1 MSASGLVIIDKPGG
15 ITSHGVVAV
24 TRRTL
29 NTRKVGHAGTL
40 DPMATGILV
49 VGIGQATRLLG
60 YLALTD
66 KEYEATIRLGS
77 STFTD
82 DSQGEVLERADPTD
96 LVGAT
101 DERISDVIA
110 GFMGRIEQVPSSV
123 SAIKVDGTRAYA
135 RVRAGEQVELKP
147 RAVTVTAFDI
157 VNIRRQH
164 DAVDVD
170 VKVSCSTGTYIRALA
185 RDVGLQLGV
194 FGHLTRLR
202 RTRVGPFSIPMAQD
216 LDSWASQPFPESAIV
231 PINEI
236 AAAAFTCRVVSAQQA
251 TDITYGRR
259 IEWEHS
265 NDESGDVNSPEPA
278 VVALMD
284 ENGSLLALAREKDGR
299 ASYLCVFVTS
309 TGSA

>member
-1 MSASGLVIIDKPGG
+1 MPASGLVIIDKPGG

-60 YLALTD
+60 FLALTD

-82 DSQGEVLERADPTD
+82 DSQGDVLDRADPAD
-96 LVGAT
+96 LSGVS
-101 DERISDVIA
+101 DERINDVITR
-110 GFMGRIEQVPSSV
+110 FVGRIEQVPSSV
-123 SAIKVDGTRAYA
+123 SAIKVDGARAYS
-135 RVRAGEQVELKP
+135 RVRAGEEVELKP

-157 VNIRRQH
+157 VKISRQF

-170 VKVSCSTGTYIRALA
+170 VKVACSTGTYIRALA
-185 RDVGLQLGV
+185 RDVGRQLGV
-194 FGHLTRLR
+194 GGHLTRLR
-202 RTRVGPFSIPMAQD
+202 RTRVGPFSLPMAHD
-216 LDSWASQPFPESAIV
+216 LDSWSFGPHPESAIV

-236 AAAAFTCRVVSAQQA
+236 AAAAFTCKVVSPEQA
-251 TDITYGRR
+251 ADITYGRR

-265 NDESGDVNSPEPA
+265 NDESGDVNSPEPG
-278 VVALMD
+278 VMALMD
-284 ENGSLLALAREKDGR
+284 ESGSLLALAREKDGR

-309 TGSA
+309 TGPA